1 VWGRLAMDR
10 GSRRPLGQVNDIT
23 DAKKKRKKP
32 CKKTIAL
39 IVSYENNVVIV
50 VATLVDAIA

>member
-1 VWGRLAMDR
+1 MDH
-10 GSRRPLGQVNDIT
+10 GSRRPLGPVTVNHIT